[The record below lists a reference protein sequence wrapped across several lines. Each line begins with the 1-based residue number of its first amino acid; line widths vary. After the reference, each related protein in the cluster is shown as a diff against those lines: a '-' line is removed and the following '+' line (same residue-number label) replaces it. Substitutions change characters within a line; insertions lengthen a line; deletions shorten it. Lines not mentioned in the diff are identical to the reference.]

1 MSSLS
6 KTRKNLERSVQGVV
20 ATVLSGAATVGLFL
34 VLPLINR
41 IAEGNDKVYEL
52 TEVDSQLFENVE
64 EVVEEE
70 EVEEEE
76 PEEEPEPEDIEP
88 EPAEDLTLDSLE
100 LMMNAAE
107 GIGAEGI
114 GGTILDFGKLGS
126 EVSDSVDELI
136 SASDLDG
143 GRPGVISETEPRL
156 TAAEKKATPGRV
168 VVIYLINPQGRT
180 ENVKVQATTNEVL
193 SRAALR
199 AVKGWRYQPPK
210 KDGKPVTVR
219 ARKTLE
225 FKDQK

>member
-1 MSSLS
+1 MSTLS

-20 ATVLSGAATVGLFL
+20 ATLLSGVVTVGLFL
-34 VLPLINR
+34 VLPAINR
-41 IAEGNDKVYEL
+41 IAEGKDKVYDL
-52 TEVDSQLFENVE
+52 VDVDTQALDNVD

-88 EPAEDLTLDSLE
+88 EPAEDLSIDSLE

-107 GIGAEGI
+107 GIGAEGV
-114 GGTILDFGKLGS
+114 GGTLLDFGKLGN
-126 EVSDSVDELI
+126 EVSGAVDELI
-136 SASDLDG
+136 SAGDLDG
-143 GRPGVISETEPRL
+143 GRPTVISEAEPRL

-168 VVIYLINPQGRT
+168 VVIYQINTQGRT
-180 ENVKVQATTNEVL
+180 QNVKVQSTTNEVL

-199 AVKGWRYQPPK
+199 AVKDWRYQPPK